1 MKLGNSTHTKKGKI
15 PRKNKKTR
23 KNRRH
28 NASKNIILGGDIYQ
42 HPILKYI
49 KSIGFE
55 IETTG
60 LVKFTLE
67 PDKYSNKQILVNSS
81 LSNIDL
87 ENGFEDPYEYTY
99 IIQEKDNT
107 PDEKPILDFKITN
120 DSADDSYF
128 NDYINEKIKIHKP
141 NHNENGDDS
150 DGDDDDMEYD
160 SAEVDDGKQPL
171 LRLVV
176 PTNQYL
182 TQPNYDIL
190 IKESDTGYNKYSTL
204 TDVEW
209 IATYYKP
216 TAGKNIIFD
225 YFLKTMEILQDH
237 LNKLVPLR
245 GTVLQYLDKDNNYV
259 DFKEL
264 NKTKLSYVL
273 PETSLVYFCPEEKNR
288 NYNVKNDLIITPQ
301 TTVVCEIQ
309 YVYRVMKKLAS
320 YDNISSPQNLS
331 ILSKYLNAGNEEFVK
346 LYESIS
352 DKNNTDIE
360 DINIAQD
367 IVKKMF
373 DLYNQNPKN
382 SDFVFNNEITEVQTL
397 KSYFFL
403 IIYKLYI
410 YLNGYLYFLEKDPLT
425 MFKYSFAFVIR
436 HDNFVLYSK
445 IKDLIK
451 TIFAS
456 KFMNKNEKAIDKV
469 VRLIIQKL
477 TQNTST
483 IYFTEAVQSKHEELV
498 NLVKNNPELRE
509 QHYGDPLYSIPEYFE
524 YFETK
529 KDVEIPDWL
538 VNNGID
544 EKSSKFELINND
556 IMMEFRGFYYH
567 IYLYMFVT
575 GNDEIRNQ
583 LIKHPSIYFY
593 MKTMNEY
600 LQYIKNS
607 KPL

>member
-1 MKLGNSTHTKKGKI
+1 MKLGKSTRIKKGKTT
-15 PRKNKKTR
+15 KSKKTR

-28 NASKNIILGGDIYQ
+28 NTSKNIIGGDIYP

-60 LVKFTLE
+60 LIKFTLE
-67 PDKYSNKQILVNSS
+67 PSQYSDKQMLVNSS

-99 IIQEKDNT
+99 IVKD
-107 PDEKPILDFKITN
+107 PDMEFKITN

-128 NDYINEKIKIHKP
+128 NEYINEKIKIHKP
-141 NHNENGDDS
+141 NDKKNEHVEEDDEEDDEDVHEEQS
-150 DGDDDDMEYD
+150 VVDLDDD
-160 SAEVDDGKQPL
+160 KQPL

-176 PTNQYL
+176 PPNQYL

-216 TAGKNIIFD
+216 TTGKNIIFD
-225 YFLKTMEILQDH
+225 YFLKTMETLQDH
-237 LNKLVPLR
+237 LNKLVPIR
-245 GTVLQYLDKDNNYV
+245 GTILQYLDEDNNYV

-264 NKTKLSYVL
+264 SKTKVSYVL
-273 PETSLVYFCPEEKNR
+273 PDTSLVYYCPEEKNR
-288 NYNVKNDLIITPQ
+288 TYNVKNDLIITPQ

-320 YDNISSPQNLS
+320 YDTISSPQNLS
-331 ILSKYLNAGNEEFVK
+331 ILTKYLNSGNEDFKE
-346 LYESIS
+346 LYKTIS
-352 DKNNTDIE
+352 DSNNADIYQLNE
-360 DINIAQD
+360 SQN
-367 IVKKMF
+367 IVKTMF
-373 DLYNQNPKN
+373 ELYNQNPKN
-382 SDFVFNNEITEVQTL
+382 SRFGFNNESPEVQML

-403 IIYKLYI
+403 VIYKLYI
-410 YLNGYLYFLEKDPLT
+410 YLNTYLLFLQNDPLT
-425 MFKYSFAFVIR
+425 MFKYAFAFVIR

-445 IKDLIK
+445 IKALIK

-456 KFMNKNEKAIDKV
+456 QFMNKNDQLIDRV
-469 VRLIIQKL
+469 VRLIIKKL
-477 TQNTST
+477 TQNTEMIYST
-483 IYFTEAVQSKHEELV
+483 DLAKSKHEELV
-498 NLVKNNPELRE
+498 NSVDNNPELRE
-509 QHYGDPLYSIPEYFE
+509 KHYGDPLYSIPEYFE

-529 KDVEIPDWL
+529 KDDGEVPDWL

-544 EKSSKFELINND
+544 EKSSKFELMDDN
-556 IMMEFRGFYYH
+556 IMMEFRGFFYH
-567 IYLYMFVT
+567 VYIYLFVT

-593 MKTMNEY
+593 MRTINEY
-600 LQYIKNS
+600 LKYINNN